1 MKSDA
6 PRTIRNPV
14 TRAARQPATRTPST
28 RTASTRTA
36 STRRTRRAGKP
47 VKSGTRGELIDHSRG
62 GNTWLEFPEMKGRV
76 VEKIE
81 FYSSTDYN
89 TLAVIFADQ
98 TSLDLEIVTTGFEIR
113 ADLER
118 RSRAGNYGVVKR
130 WPAIRSEG

>member
-1 MKSDA
+1 MKG
-6 PRTIRNPV
+6 V
-14 TRAARQPATRTPST
+14 RAVKGKRQKEQTGPG
-28 RTASTRTA
+28 
-36 STRRTRRAGKP
+36 RAGKP
-47 VKSGTRGELIDHSRG
+47 VKSGRRRGELIDHSRG

-98 TSLDLEIVTTGFEIR
+98 TSLDLEIVTAGFEIR

-118 RSRAGNYGVVKR
+118 RSRAGNYRVIKR
-130 WPAIRSEG
+130 WPPIRSES

>member
-1 MKSDA
+1 MSQRKGK
-6 PRTIRNPV
+6 RQKE
-14 TRAARQPATRTPST
+14 RAS
-28 RTASTRTA
+28 
-36 STRRTRRAGKP
+36 AGKP
-47 VKSGTRGELIDHSRG
+47 VKSGKRGELIDHSRG

-89 TLAVIFADQ
+89 TLTVIFADH

-118 RSRAGNYGVVKR
+118 RSRAGNYRVIKR
-130 WPAIRSEG
+130 WPAIRSES